1 LERFVKIS
9 FLSSVVRQLAV
20 VTSAAALPCAVP
32 VQAQQVPAAEGEEEI
47 VVQATRLG
55 RSADDEAIRVAVIE
69 REEIEEKIL
78 MTSGNVAMLVA
89 ETPGVRVQVT
99 SPSLPS
105 SRTCNGSV
113 PAT

>member
-1 LERFVKIS
+1 
-9 FLSSVVRQLAV
+9 
-20 VTSAAALPCAVP
+20 
-32 VQAQQVPAAEGEEEI
+32 
-47 VVQATRLG
+47 LG

-99 SPSLPS
+99 SPSLRS